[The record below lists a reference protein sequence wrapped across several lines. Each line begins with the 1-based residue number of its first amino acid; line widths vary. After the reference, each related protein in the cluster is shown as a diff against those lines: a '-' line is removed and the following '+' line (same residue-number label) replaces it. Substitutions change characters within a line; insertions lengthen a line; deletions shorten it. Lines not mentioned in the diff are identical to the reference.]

1 MDKRKNIA
9 QWIAVIICLLPS
21 PIILTVMMG
30 VADAMNMSFFVAL
43 PLLGIAGLIVLWLTC
58 SVLYK
63 IIYFIIK

>member
-30 VADAMNMSFFVAL
+30 IANAMNMSFFVAL
-43 PLLGIAGLIVLWLTC
+43 LLLGIAGLIVLWLTC